1 MNFSPLKNTLYAK
14 IRKFLFSQNI
24 NIERVRIPAE
34 ISKNDRDTIDKIKP
48 FTMTTYERIYMLI
61 KSVEYIID
69 RNIPGDFVECG
80 VWRGGSVMAIAQTLK
95 NLGVTDRKIWLYDTF
110 DGMTEP
116 SDLDFDWAGV
126 FAKDVLL
133 KQVKVDEKLNTHAF
147 ASINAVRKNLS
158 KIDYDFD
165 NFIFVVGDVRQT
177 IIKKAPKSI
186 SLLRLD
192 TDWYDSTLVEL
203 EQLFPLLNKNGILI
217 LDDFGQWAG
226 SRKAAMEY
234 FDSLETRYLMNIV
247 DKGARL
253 IIKN

>member
-1 MNFSPLKNTLYAK
+1 MVVTRTKEIIYTIIRNFFLKRNIK
-14 IRKFLFSQNI
+14 ID
-24 NIERVRIPAE
+24 RVRIPAE
-34 ISKNDRDTIDKIKP
+34 ISKDHLETISRIKP
-48 FTMTTYERIYMLI
+48 FTMTTDERIYMLI
-61 KSVEYIID
+61 KSVEYIIA

-95 NLGVTDRKIWLYDTF
+95 NLGVTNRKIWLYDTF

-116 SDLDFDWAGV
+116 SESDLDWSGKI
-126 FAKDVLL
+126 AKDVLL
-133 KQVKVDEKLNTHAF
+133 KQKKVDEKLNTHAF
-147 ASINAVRKNLS
+147 ASINAVKKNLRT
-158 KIDYDFD
+158 IDYNFD
-165 NFIFVVGDVRQT
+165 NYIFVEGDVKETLMRNF
-177 IIKKAPKSI
+177 PKSI

-203 EQLFPLLNKNGILI
+203 QQLFPLLEKDGIII

-226 SRKAAMEY
+226 SRKAATEY
-234 FDSLETRYLMNIV
+234 FDSLDVKYLMNIV

>member
-1 MNFSPLKNTLYAK
+1 MKFGPLKNTFYAQIK
-14 IRKFLFSQNI
+14 KFLYRQNI

-34 ISKNDRDTIDKIKP
+34 ISKSDRETIIKIKP
-48 FTMTTYERIYMLI
+48 FTMTTNERIYMLM
-61 KSVEYIID
+61 KSVEYIIK

-116 SDLDFDWAGV
+116 SDLDFDWTGV
-126 FAKDVLL
+126 FAKDVLV

-147 ASINAVRKNLS
+147 ASINAVKKNLRT
-158 KIDYDFD
+158 IDYDFN
-165 NFIFVVGDVRQT
+165 NFIFVVGDVQQT
-177 IIKKAPKSI
+177 IIKNAPKSI

-203 EQLFPLLNKNGILI
+203 QQLFPLLNRDGILI

-226 SRKAAMEY
+226 SRKAATEY
-234 FDSLETRYLMNIV
+234 FDSLDTKYLMNIV
-247 DKGARL
+247 DNGARL

>member
-1 MNFSPLKNTLYAK
+1 
-14 IRKFLFSQNI
+14 
-24 NIERVRIPAE
+24 VRIPAE
-34 ISKNDRDTIDKIKP
+34 ISKSDRETIIKIKP
-48 FTMTTYERIYMLI
+48 FTMTTNERIYMLM
-61 KSVEYIID
+61 KSVEYIIK

-116 SDLDFDWAGV
+116 SDLDFDWTGV
-126 FAKDVLL
+126 FAKDVLV

-147 ASINAVRKNLS
+147 ASINAVKKNLRT
-158 KIDYDFD
+158 IDYDFN
-165 NFIFVVGDVRQT
+165 NFIFVVGDVQQT
-177 IIKKAPKSI
+177 IIKNAPKSI

-203 EQLFPLLNKNGILI
+203 QQLFPLLNRDGILI

-226 SRKAAMEY
+226 SRKAATEY
-234 FDSLETRYLMNIV
+234 FDSLDTKYLMNIV